1 MLDCSDLSKFI
12 FPSASS
18 PCDFGNLSE
27 CLDGETMTS
36 RLKEG
41 TDYIALIK
49 EHPFFKLDEGG
60 FCLRLAV
67 VPMAKGVTTLW
78 LSA

>member
-1 MLDCSDLSKFI
+1 MMLDCSDLGKFT

-18 PCDFGNLSE
+18 PCEFGNLSE
-27 CLDGETMTS
+27 WLDGETMTS

-41 TDYIALIK
+41 TTNTEDIAVIK
-49 EHPFFKLDEGG
+49 EHPFFKQDGGG

-67 VPMAKGVTTLW
+67 
-78 LSA
+78 